1 MSVENN
7 HKRRVGTFRFIS
19 WDEQEAYEKERLREA
34 ILSSDME
41 KFRNFTRL
49 MRIGMMLKK
58 AKVTHYKETVQKG
71 SQNPS
76 NSPE

>member
-1 MSVENN
+1 MSEENN
-7 HKRRVGTFRFIS
+7 YKRRIGTFRFIS
-19 WDEQEAYEKERLREA
+19 WDEQEAYDIERIKEA

-58 AKVTHYKETVQKG
+58 AKISHYEERRSKG
-71 SQNPS
+71 SKKTS